1 MSSLRGILDKSL
13 GGYLTFRGFAKLSDI
28 EYLSEADQSYQRDLI
43 DTHQDEIKEFLS
55 SGSNLFFPE
64 VILGCKLADENEIAH
79 VDALYRFFENES
91 GAMEFDF
98 KKLKLKMQTR
108 TEFKS
113 GEETRSRGYFRP
125 AILDFLTK
133 HQKET
138 TKEKPFKRID
148 GNHRISASNYVNEK
162 IKSLNIPF
170 CIVFFR
176 DEEEERKYSRIMFHN
191 INYKSIPLPMEDS
204 LKLIIQNEDD
214 FPDDEL
220 KESSSFG
227 WEYYFTRQIKKDEV
241 DRYFT
246 NLRNLFDNNF
256 LSTFLKLFKLLLDTE
271 IIEKNDNAITK
282 VTEALSEM
290 NTNIYN
296 LEILKS
302 KPNNAILIAF
312 IYYQLKEPLLI
323 NFLKTWVLKNE
334 IFNIEELEPQSIINI
349 MNNIANHKTKKIFV
363 AMPYFSHARVTEYN
377 RLFTEAIKE
386 VERDIELPFELI
398 PIMRNRGE
406 SERIDQRLL
415 NQIRDC
421 DIFIADLT
429 GKNENVLY
437 ETAFAEGVGIPSLL
451 IKKDNEVDADGNEV
465 VMPFDMDKRQYV
477 PYQEDSYYSSIK
489 SIVKINL
496 PKILEKGTWYENS

>member
-1 MSSLRGILDKSL
+1 MSNLRGILDKSL
-13 GGYLTFRGFAKLSDI
+13 GGYLTFRGFAKLRDI
-28 EYLSEADQSYQRDLI
+28 EYLSEPDKSYQRDLI

-55 SGSNLFFPE
+55 SGKNLFFPE
-64 VILGCKLADENEIAH
+64 VVLGCKLANDDEITQVE
-79 VDALYRFFENES
+79 ALYQFFDTNS
-91 GAMEFDF
+91 GSMEFDF
-98 KKLKLKMQTR
+98 KKLKFKMQTR

-113 GEETRSRGYFRP
+113 GEDARSRGYFRP

-133 HQKET
+133 HDREIAN
-138 TKEKPFKRID
+138 EKPFKRID
-148 GNHRISASNYVNEK
+148 GNHRISASGYVDEN

-256 LSTFLKLFKLLLDTE
+256 LSTFLKLFKLLLDSE
-271 IIEKNDNAITK
+271 VIEKNDNAITK

-323 NFLKTWVLKNE
+323 NFLKNWVLKNE

-363 AMPYFSHARVTEYN
+363 AMPYFNHGKVNEYN

-386 VERDIELPFELI
+386 VEASIELPFELI

-406 SERIDQRLL
+406 SMRIDQRLL
-415 NQIRDC
+415 YQISDC

-429 GKNENVLY
+429 QKNENVIF
-437 ETAFAEGVGIPSLL
+437 ETAYAEAKGIPLLL
-451 IKKDNEVDADGNEV
+451 IKREDDFDEEGNPV
-465 VMPFDMDKRQYV
+465 TLPFDMDKLQYI
-477 PYQEDSYYSSIK
+477 PYQESSYYSSIK
-489 SIVKINL
+489 AIVRNNL
-496 PKILEKGTWYENS
+496 PKILEKGTWYENP